1 MKKSV
6 ERLGRFYLTSS
17 IAPIATLLVIILV
30 FFSCMSPYFMT
41 VSNVLNIFRQVSMI
55 GIAACGCITV
65 MLSGGIDLSIGS
77 MVTFLNC
84 FCAMMMV
91 KWGVGVV
98 PACLITVATG
108 TLFGAINGGLI
119 SFFGLMPFITTLCM
133 QYVLKGAAYIMTG
146 SQAVHGL
153 TDGFKF
159 LGQGY
164 LAGIPVPVIIM
175 IVIAV
180 ITGIILKRTYIGRYF
195 YYLGGNEEAAKLS
208 GINTKAVRILSYT
221 LNGFF
226 TGIASVIWLSR
237 IGSGQPSTGTGF
249 EFDVI
254 CGLVLGGISAEGG
267 TGGIFGAIIGVV
279 TIGFLNNGMVMVSL
293 GEYHQMVVKG
303 LVLLFAIMLDRA
315 KQVMRANA
323 KSL

>member
-1 MKKSV
+1 MKKNLSKI
-6 ERLGRFYLTSS
+6 GRFYMTSS
-17 IAPIATLLVIILV
+17 VAPITTLFVIILI
-30 FFSCMSPYFMT
+30 FFSSMSPYFLT
-41 VSNVLNIFRQVSMI
+41 VNNVLNIFRQVSMI

-91 KWGVGVV
+91 NWGMGIV
-98 PACLITVATG
+98 PACLLTILSGTV
-108 TLFGAINGGLI
+108 FGAINGCLI

-146 SQAVHGL
+146 SQSVHGL
-153 TDGFKF
+153 SESFKF

-164 LAGIPVPVIIM
+164 VAGIPVPVIIM
-175 IVIAV
+175 IVIAI

-208 GINTKAVRILSYT
+208 GINTRAVRILSYT

-267 TGGIFGAIIGVV
+267 TGGILGAIIGVV
-279 TIGFLNNGMVMVSL
+279 AIGFLNNGMVMISL

-303 LVLLFAIMLDRA
+303 LVLLFAIILDRA
-315 KQVMRANA
+315 KQIMRANA